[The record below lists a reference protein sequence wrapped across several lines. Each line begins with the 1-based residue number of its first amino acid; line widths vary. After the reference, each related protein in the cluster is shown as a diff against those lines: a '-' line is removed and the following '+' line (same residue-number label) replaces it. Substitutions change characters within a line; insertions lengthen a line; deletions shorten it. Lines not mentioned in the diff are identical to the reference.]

1 VEDVLDFKEVPDDS
15 KVRLVDTKV
24 KRESKCVVLAGEVK
38 SSLLGEVKD
47 QQLGEI
53 VETHENGVLTP

>member
-1 VEDVLDFKEVPDDS
+1 VEDVLDFKEAPDDR

-24 KRESKCVVLAGEVK
+24 QMESRCVVLAGEVK

>member
-1 VEDVLDFKEVPDDS
+1 
-15 KVRLVDTKV
+15 
-24 KRESKCVVLAGEVK
+24 VLAGEVK

-47 QQLGEI
+47 QQLREI